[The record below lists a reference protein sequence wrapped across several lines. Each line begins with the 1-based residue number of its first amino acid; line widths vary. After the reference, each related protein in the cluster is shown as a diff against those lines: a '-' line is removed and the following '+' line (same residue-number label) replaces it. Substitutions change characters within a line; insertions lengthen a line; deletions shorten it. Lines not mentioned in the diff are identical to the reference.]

1 MNANPYLGYGTVATG
16 HRFVGRETLIGRLS
30 DRVMSGAGSTAIVG
44 LARIGKSSLVAELLA
59 RTSTTDHAG
68 RRVLL
73 DLSTFA
79 NGAEVF
85 AEWYGELTG
94 AFSDATASVHQRFR
108 HLRRYLETNG
118 QSGQV
123 LVLDEFD
130 SVRRYH
136 DGADFLRLLRELLQ
150 DPGQTGVAAIVCSR
164 RPVTMIEQQIRDVS
178 TLAGV
183 MEHLTVRPFD
193 QAEFAALLA
202 RATTRLTPEWTDV
215 VWRVSGGHP
224 YLAEMGLCVGLQHN
238 GPSKADQYCDQALH
252 YFQHLETFLRDA
264 DLLTELVQTVIGPRV
279 STNRAAQAELHRY
292 GLTRPP
298 GQALSAEFTELLG
311 LAALDLDLWGL
322 FGEAERELRRVIDV
336 VLTQAY
342 GTGYLE
348 VIMRRHKGLAESFAE
363 AERMRQDDIRK
374 FPAARQ
380 QGLLHYTYPRQ
391 LQELIQAEWAHFKPV
406 MKKDLPYW
414 RQRLDLLSR
423 VRAPFAHSRP
433 EVVPEADIR
442 LTEIYCREILRVA
455 DVVNGPDQDSTL
467 SLIR

>member
-16 HRFVGRETLIGRLS
+16 QRFVGREALLGRLT
-30 DRVMSGAGSTAIVG
+30 DRVMSGAGSAAIVG

-59 RTSTTDHAG
+59 RSGASGHTA

-79 NGAEVF
+79 SGAEVF
-85 AEWYGELTG
+85 AEWHGELTG
-94 AFSDATASVHQRFR
+94 IFADAVASVHQRFR
-108 HLRRYLETNG
+108 NLRRYLETNG
-118 QSGQV
+118 QSAQV

-150 DPGQTGVAAIVCSR
+150 DPARTGVAAVICSR
-164 RPVTMIEQQIRDVS
+164 RPVTMIEQQVRDVS

-183 MEHLTVRPFD
+183 MDHLTVRPFD
-193 QAEFAALLA
+193 EAEFAALVSRAAPRLA
-202 RATTRLTPEWTDV
+202 PEWTEM

-224 YLAEMGLCVGLQHN
+224 YLAEMGLCIGIQHD
-238 GPSKADQYCDQALH
+238 GPSKADQYRDQALR

-264 DLLTELVQTVIGPRV
+264 DLLAELVQTVIGPRV
-279 STNRAAQAELHRY
+279 STNRVALAELRRY
-292 GLTRPP
+292 GLTRTPD
-298 GQALSAEFTELLG
+298 QALSADFTELLG

-322 FGEAERELRRVIDV
+322 FGEAERELRRIIDV
-336 VLTQAY
+336 VLTEAY

-348 VIMRRHKGLAESFAE
+348 VIMRRHNGLAASFAV
-363 AERMRQDDIRK
+363 AERMRQEDIRK
-374 FPAARQ
+374 FPAARL

-391 LQELIQAEWAHFKPV
+391 LQELIQAEWRHFKPV

-423 VRAPFAHSRP
+423 VRAPFAHSRSQ
-433 EVVPEADIR
+433 VVPESDVR
-442 LTEIYCREILRVA
+442 LAEIYCREILVVA
-455 DVVNGPDQDSTL
+455 GVATSLDQDSKDAP
-467 SLIR
+467 ID